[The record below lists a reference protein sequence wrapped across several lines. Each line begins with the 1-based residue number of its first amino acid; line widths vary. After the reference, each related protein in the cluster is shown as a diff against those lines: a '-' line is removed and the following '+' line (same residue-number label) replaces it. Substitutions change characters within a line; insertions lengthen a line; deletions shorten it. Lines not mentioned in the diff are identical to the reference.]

1 MKEAEKMYGFWST
14 KVSFKNIS
22 IENMVRRF
30 SKQIIIFIRDRTV
43 IFISP
48 LFSSNINNTRS
59 GLSVLS
65 IKSTGNYLNIFNSV
79 SRKLKP
85 HTSTSQRIL
94 YRYSIQQVCIFV
106 RSTATNMD
114 FIIGD
119 NNTGLLVKNVCYI

>member
-1 MKEAEKMYGFWST
+1 
-14 KVSFKNIS
+14 
-22 IENMVRRF
+22 MVRRLA
-30 SKQIIIFIRDRTV
+30 KQIIIFIRDGTV

-59 GLSVLS
+59 SLSILG
-65 IKSTGNYLNIFNSV
+65 IKSTSNYLNIFNSI

-119 NNTGLLVKNVCYI
+119 NNTGLLRSEERRVGK